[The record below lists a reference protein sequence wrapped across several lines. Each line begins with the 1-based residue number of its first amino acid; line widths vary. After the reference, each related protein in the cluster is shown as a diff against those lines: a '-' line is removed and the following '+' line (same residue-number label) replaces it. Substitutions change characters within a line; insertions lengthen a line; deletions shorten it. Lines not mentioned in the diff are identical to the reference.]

1 MFTSHT
7 ILMLRGQRQWR
18 ESLFE
23 VEAKIFES
31 ENIKIGIFSYPKCYY
46 WWDYRII
53 KFISC

>member
-23 VEAKIFES
+23 VEAKYLNQKISKLAFLAIQNA
-31 ENIKIGIFSYPKCYY
+31 NIGGI
-46 WWDYRII
+46 IV
-53 KFISC
+53 